1 MLEENQPKSLF
12 LLLKNEA
19 RAVRSALDLLPCAVA
34 FWSFETRSCVL
45 NSAATQLTGFSGSD
59 LRQNPSL
66 WVNHIHPQDR
76 NLFLAAS
83 RRLRAGEKMVSCD
96 YRFLPKTERK
106 EIWLR
111 DVAVSYRDRNG
122 DVEGFASTY
131 TNISDLRSTTGRKP
145 KAESKAQNIIEIID
159 GLVHEV
165 QNSLQIITIG
175 LDLLRLDQVALQE
188 HRALV
193 NGIERAK
200 KSIQDLNEYFFPPE
214 TQLSTQD
221 PAIILEDL
229 VREMQDELVSKGI
242 RLRIFRKDPLPMVRV
257 DLRQFRNALE
267 RVLEFSRAL
276 VAQGGDVEV
285 QAGIREI
292 DGQSYVELQVAS
304 SSATSLAVEEKDVFR
319 PFLRVN
325 NYQVGLGIALAEQ
338 VLRRHQGKISFQK
351 EKPNRGLFTILLRV
365 R

>member
-1 MLEENQPKSLF
+1 MIEEDQSKSLF
-12 LLLKNEA
+12 LLLKSET
-19 RAVRSALDLLPCAVA
+19 RSGALDLLPCAVA
-34 FWSFETRSCVL
+34 FWNFGTRSCVL
-45 NSAATQLTGFSGSD
+45 NNAATKLTGFSGND

-66 WVNHIHPQDR
+66 WINRIHPQDR

-83 RRLRAGEKMVSCD
+83 KRLRAGEKMVSCD

-111 DVAVSYRDRNG
+111 DLSVSYRGRNG
-122 DVEGFASTY
+122 DVEGVASTY
-131 TNISDLRSTTGRKP
+131 TDISDLRSATSK
-145 KAESKAQNIIEIID
+145 KARAEAKAKNIVEIID
-159 GLVHEV
+159 GLVHDV

-175 LDLLRLDQVALQE
+175 LDLLRVGQVEPQE
-188 HRALV
+188 HKALV

-229 VREMQDELVSKGI
+229 VRHMQDELSSKGI
-242 RLRIFRKDPLPMVRV
+242 HLRILRKDPLPMVRV
-257 DLRQFRNALE
+257 DLRQFRNALG

-276 VAQGGDVEV
+276 VCKGGEVEV
-285 QAGIREI
+285 QAGLREI
-292 DGQSYVELQVAS
+292 DDQSYVELQVAS
-304 SSATSLAVEEKDVFR
+304 SSATSLEVEEKDVFR

-351 EKPNRGLFTILLRV
+351 EKPNRGLFTILLKV